1 MGQEL
6 FQQKMKEA
14 DEVSTVS
21 DCFWPDP
28 MSNIFIITLAGHN
41 VIVNPLACMEIFKMS
56 TEKRALFQ
64 VLLCATV
71 KESAS
76 FLSLTYTM
84 ENWQSLDRYRTERK
98 CMLSQWVANG

>member
-1 MGQEL
+1 
-6 FQQKMKEA
+6 
-14 DEVSTVS
+14 
-21 DCFWPDP
+21 
-28 MSNIFIITLAGHN
+28 
-41 VIVNPLACMEIFKMS
+41 MS

-76 FLSLTYTM
+76 FLSLTHTM

>member
-1 MGQEL
+1 
-6 FQQKMKEA
+6 
-14 DEVSTVS
+14 
-21 DCFWPDP
+21 
-28 MSNIFIITLAGHN
+28 
-41 VIVNPLACMEIFKMS
+41 MS

-98 CMLSQWVANG
+98 CRLSQWVANG